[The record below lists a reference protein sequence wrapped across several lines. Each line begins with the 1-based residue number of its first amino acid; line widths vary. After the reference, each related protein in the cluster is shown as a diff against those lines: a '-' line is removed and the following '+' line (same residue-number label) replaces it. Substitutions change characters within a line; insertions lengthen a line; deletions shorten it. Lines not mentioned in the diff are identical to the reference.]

1 MRTGVDLPS
10 GLAAREARELR
21 PGDRLL
27 LRWRGEG
34 QGLPRVLDGA
44 WGTLMSV
51 RRDRVT
57 VRTDSPRGNDLH
69 SVALAAIARV
79 ERASNAKEQPR

>member
-1 MRTGVDLPS
+1 MRTGVDLPA
-10 GLAAREARELR
+10 GLEASDARELR

-44 WGTLMSV
+44 WATLMAVS
-51 RRDRVT
+51 RDRVT
-57 VRTDSPRGNDLH
+57 VRTDSPRGEDLH
-69 SVALAAIARV
+69 SVALAAVARV
-79 ERASNAKEQPR
+79 ERAPTSKEGP